1 MSWTFSVNRSSPGR
15 DGKTGRLGT
24 GRRWKGGGLVHGIQ
38 FKARLLRKA
47 TLRLCHLWKD
57 VIKVKKEYKGMSG
70 EEHLRKWE

>member
-1 MSWTFSVNRSSPGR
+1 M
-15 DGKTGRLGT
+15 
-24 GRRWKGGGLVHGIQ
+24 HGIQ